1 MGDSYFDVAQICLAG
16 HVANSMARHYPTSN
30 QTFCEKCGE
39 RTITACPS
47 CSTNIRGYYHVPGMI
62 GAFGYS
68 APAFCFQCGKPFPWT
83 ASGLEAARELA
94 DILEGLTPEER
105 DELKKSL
112 DDLVR
117 EGPQTVLAE
126 TRFKRLMR
134 KVGHEG
140 AGAMRSI
147 LTDIV
152 SETVR
157 KTLFGPGAA

>member
-1 MGDSYFDVAQICLAG
+1 MDDSYYDVAQICLSG
-16 HVANSMARHYPTSN
+16 HVANSMARDYPTSN
-30 QTFCEKCGE
+30 QPFCEKCGE
-39 RTITACPS
+39 RTTTACPA
-47 CSTNIRGYYHVPGMI
+47 CNTNIRGHYHVPGVI
-62 GAFGYS
+62 GMFGYT
-68 APAFCFQCGKPFPWT
+68 APAFCFKCGKPFPWT
-83 ASGLEAARELA
+83 ASALDAARELA
-94 DILEGLTPEER
+94 DILEGLSHEDR

-117 EGPQTVLAE
+117 EGPRTAVEE
-126 TRFKRLMR
+126 TRFKRVMR
-134 KVGHEG
+134 KAGAEG